1 MTQPNLAP
9 GLPTNTQPDDPAT
22 YSGFESYKSWSI
34 VSLLFLCWPLGIA
47 ALILSLNAE
56 TAWNQGDHVMAAD
69 KAQMARLLNTISSI
83 LFGTTIVLLIIV
95 SMLSSTK

>member
-1 MTQPNLAP
+1 MSQPNLAP

-47 ALILSLNAE
+47 ALIVSLNAE
-56 TAWNQGDHVMAAD
+56 TAWRQGDLVMAAD
-69 KAQMARLLNTISSI
+69 KAQLARLLNIMSSTVFGVAVILLITASI
-83 LFGTTIVLLIIV
+83 LSRTT
-95 SMLSSTK
+95 